1 MFSSECVLFS
11 CWFTDTCQ
19 IICEG
24 FLAKYI
30 WIIFRRE
37 TGQALV
43 LLEKRAP
50 ASSSCVPALV
60 ALLFLH
66 AEAVCGLLMTVY
78 ENKKE
83 ETLGWGVQFKW

>member
-24 FLAKYI
+24 FFAKYI

-37 TGQALV
+37 TGQVLV

-60 ALLFLH
+60 ALLFLR
-66 AEAVCGLLMTVY
+66 AEAVCGLLMAVY
-78 ENKKE
+78 RKQERRN
-83 ETLGWGVQFKW
+83 TGLGGAA

>member
-24 FLAKYI
+24 FFAKYI

-37 TGQALV
+37 TGQVLV

-60 ALLFLH
+60 ALLFLR

-78 ENKKE
+78 RKQERRN
-83 ETLGWGVQFKW
+83 TGLGGAA